1 MEKRESTISVV
12 SLSQVQGLDQDIKI
26 EDFKNA
32 RYFDFII
39 LIFYDRDTQPRK
51 QRVLSPCFHEE
62 EKEFAKNKSNFEYV
76 FYVNAII
83 ELKKNILSKGK
94 QKLDR
99 KLKNRK
105 NLYASQF

>member
-1 MEKRESTISVV
+1 M
-12 SLSQVQGLDQDIKI
+12 QGLDQDIKI

-39 LIFYDRDTQPRK
+39 LIFYKRDTQPRK

-62 EKEFAKNKSNFEYV
+62 EKELTKNKSTFEYV
-76 FYVNAII
+76 AYANAII
-83 ELKKNILSKGK
+83 ELKKNMLLKGK

-105 NLYASQF
+105 DFMHLNSNVLLQEVTQKISL